1 MGCCNQLCL
10 LIKKLRSDLELIGF
24 IIDPYDPFVA
34 NHIINGTQHTVV
46 WYVDDLKSSHGL
58 ASVNDNFH
66 DWLNKIYGNKKIG
79 TVKAVRGKVHK
90 YLGMTLDYSEN
101 KVIRVHMKSYIELML
116 KEFPCELGNKN
127 EKYPWNENLFKNLD
141 THNEKL
147 ENKKTEIFHT
157 FVTKGLFLAKRGRPD
172 IMPGIAYLSTK
183 VRNPTINNWDKLT
196 NLLRFLKIQKI
207 IPYG

>member
-1 MGCCNQLCL
+1 M
-10 LIKKLRSDLELIGF
+10 
-24 IIDPYDPFVA
+24 
-34 NHIINGTQHTVV
+34 
-46 WYVDDLKSSHGL
+46 
-58 ASVNDNFH
+58 
-66 DWLNKIYGNKKIG
+66 IG

-90 YLGMTLDYSEN
+90 YLGMTLDYLEN
-101 KVIRVHMKSYIELML
+101 KFLCVHMKSYIELML
-116 KEFPCELGNKN
+116 KEFPYELGNKN

-183 VRNPTINNWDKLT
+183 VRNPSINNWDKLT